1 MNRFMKEIYI
11 SLIAMMFLLSS
22 CASKLMIQSDPP
34 QAEVFASSEGKTEK
48 IKLGQTPVEITE
60 AQINEQLKVSPE
72 NTEWIFLT
80 IEKKNYEKRFIA
92 LPANRWGEL
101 SKNIRLQLKPME
113 DNETV
118 VTKMLKYFFNA
129 KKFAETKQY
138 DQAHTEIDKVLVID
152 NKMTQA
158 LSMKAGIYFLQG
170 NFEEAKVL
178 YKKALEIDPGFSDA
192 IQMLE
197 RIQNKAGSSQ

>member
-1 MNRFMKEIYI
+1 MNSITKEIYI
-11 SLIAMMFLLSS
+11 PVLFMAAILSS
-22 CASKLMIQSDPP
+22 CASKMMIQSDPP
-34 QAEVFASSEGKTEK
+34 QAEVYASSEGKSDK
-48 IKLGQTPVEITE
+48 VKLGQTPLEITE
-60 AQINEQLKVSPE
+60 TQINEQLKVSPE

-80 IEKKNYEKRFIA
+80 IEKKDYEKRSLA

-101 SKNIRLQLKPME
+101 TKNIRLQLKPME
-113 DNETV
+113 DNETI

-138 DQAHTEIDKVLVID
+138 DQAHAEIDKVLAID

-170 NFEEAKVL
+170 NLDEAKVL

-197 RIQNKAGSSQ
+197 RIQNKVGSSQ

>member
-1 MNRFMKEIYI
+1 MKEVYI
-11 SLIAMMFLLSS
+11 PLLMMMIGLSS
-22 CASKLMIQSDPP
+22 CASKLMIQSEPP
-34 QAEVFASSEGKTEK
+34 QAEVFASSEGKSEK
-48 IKLGQTPVEITE
+48 IKLGQTPIEITE
-60 AQINEQLKVSPE
+60 AQINEQLKVSSE

-80 IEKKNYEKRFIA
+80 VEKKDYEKRFIA

-113 DNETV
+113 DNETI
-118 VTKMLKYFFNA
+118 VTKMLKYFFNT

-138 DQAHTEIDKVLVID
+138 DQAHAEIDKVLTID

-170 NFEEAKVL
+170 SFEESKIL

-197 RIQNKAGSSQ
+197 RIQNKLGSNP

>member
-1 MNRFMKEIYI
+1 
-11 SLIAMMFLLSS
+11 
-22 CASKLMIQSDPP
+22 MIQSDPP
-34 QAEVFASSEGKTEK
+34 QADVYASSEGKSEK
-48 IKLGQTPVEITE
+48 VKLGQTPLEITE
-60 AQINEQLKVSPE
+60 LQINEQLKVSPE
-72 NTEWIFLT
+72 NTEWMYLT
-80 IEKKNYEKRFIA
+80 IEKKDYEKKSIA
-92 LPANRWGEL
+92 LPANRWGAL
-101 SKNIRLQLKPME
+101 TKNIRFQLKPME
-113 DNETV
+113 DNETI

-138 DQAHTEIDKVLVID
+138 EQAHSEIDKVLVID

-170 NFEEAKVL
+170 NMDEAKVL

-197 RIQNKAGSSQ
+197 RIQNKVGSGQ